1 MEIMRNFLLGLE
13 LMRKRLPITADIL
26 RLFNIVLFVVFS
38 WSIRGFLF
46 EIPAFLLYLSLPDI
60 SQILFYMLA
69 FALLESI
76 FVTGGLVLVSM
87 ILPSNWFRSG
97 FAYKGFLIILAATIG
112 LILFQGYYKIGFFQ
126 DLMRNDYSDFKPIL
140 AGLMVSILSLTI
152 LFWLFHI
159 KPRLQKYLSVLIEQ
173 FSVFGYIY
181 LPLGVIGF
189 LVVIIRNVL

>member
-1 MEIMRNFLLGLE
+1 MRIFLSGLE
-13 LMRKRLPITADIL
+13 LIRKRLPVRADIIKV
-26 RLFNIVLFVVFS
+26 FNIVLFVVFS

-46 EIPAFLLYLSLPDI
+46 EIPAFLLYLGLPDI

-69 FALLESI
+69 FALLESVL
-76 FVTGGLVLVSM
+76 VTGGLVFVSM
-87 ILPSNWFRSG
+87 ILPSNWFKSG
-97 FAYKGFLIILAATIG
+97 FAYKGFLIIVAATIG

-126 DLMRNDYSDFKPIL
+126 NLMRNDYSDFKPIL
-140 AGLMVSILSLTI
+140 AGLMIGILVLSI

-159 KPRLQKYLSVLIEQ
+159 RPHLQKYLSVLIEQ

-189 LVVIIRNVL
+189 LVVIMRNFL

>member
-1 MEIMRNFLLGLE
+1 MRNLLSGLE
-13 LMRKRLPITADIL
+13 FIKKRLPIRADIL
-26 RLFNIVLFVVFS
+26 RVFNIVLFVVFS

-46 EIPAFLLYLSLPDI
+46 EIPAFLLYLGLPDI

-69 FALLESI
+69 FALLESMI
-76 FVTGGLVLVSM
+76 VTGGLVLLSM

-126 DLMRNDYSDFKPIL
+126 NLMRNDYSDFKPVL
-140 AGLMVSILSLTI
+140 AGLMISILSLSL

-159 KPRLQKYLSVLIEQ
+159 KPHLQKYLSVLIEQ

>member
-1 MEIMRNFLLGLE
+1 MQIILSGLE
-13 LMRKRLPITADIL
+13 LIRKNLPIRTDIIKV
-26 RLFNIVLFVVFS
+26 FNIVLFVVFS

-46 EIPAFLLYLSLPDI
+46 EIPAFLLYLGLPDI
-60 SQILFYMLA
+60 AQILFYMLA

-76 FVTGGLVLVSM
+76 LVTGGLVLVSL
-87 ILPSNWFRSG
+87 ILPSNWFKSG
-97 FAYKGFLIILAATIG
+97 FAYKGFLIILAATIS

-126 DLMRNDYSDFKPIL
+126 NLMRNDYSDFVPIL
-140 AGLMVSILSLTI
+140 AGLVISIVALSI

-159 KPRLQKYLSVLIEQ
+159 KPRLQKYLSALIEQ

-189 LVVIIRNVL
+189 LVVIIRNIL